1 MEYSIYWIRLAEHTD
16 MFTQGYIGISKCAE
30 KRWDQHCK
38 RPGNRH
44 LKFAINKYGW
54 TNILKSK
61 IVVGE
66 KDYCL
71 NIEKQLRLSDDI
83 GWNITSGGGLPPI
96 SKKGQGK
103 GHTAWNKGIPCSEET
118 KKKISESTTI
128 QMQDPD
134 RREINR
140 QAMLGKPSCM
150 LGKHHTDEAKEK
162 IGAAHLGVPSKRK
175 GVLMTKEQRQRLC
188 DLMQQK
194 PKWICPHCGKT
205 GLHLGAANKWHF
217 DKCRS
222 KKEK

>member
-1 MEYSIYWIRLAEHTD
+1 MIKLIAETHTYVND
-16 MFTQGYIGISKCAE
+16 SAPNCKYTSVTTVLGKYKE
-30 KRWDQHCK
+30 KFD
-38 RPGNRH
+38 
-44 LKFAINKYGW
+44 
-54 TNILKSK
+54 
-61 IVVGE
+61 E
-66 KDYCL
+66 DYHAQRVADRRGL
-71 NIEKQLRLSDDI
+71 TKQDV
-83 GWNITSGGGLPPI
+83 
-96 SKKGQGK
+96 
-103 GHTAWNKGIPCSEET
+103 
-118 KKKISESTTI
+118 I
-128 QMQDPD
+128 QEW
-134 RREINR
+134 REINR